1 MEMVGCCLA
10 GQSSRP
16 PWLRALHLQ
25 NTEGFR
31 AKPKMNKTHV
41 TNFEIRKGNLLEMET
56 KKQRMSRGTKPSS
69 IFILLE
75 LSVNFKPARIKR

>member
-1 MEMVGCCLA
+1 
-10 GQSSRP
+10 
-16 PWLRALHLQ
+16 
-25 NTEGFR
+25 
-31 AKPKMNKTHV
+31 MNKTHV